1 MDFDLHGHTRL
12 VKMLHACASEP
23 ASLSSHAGR
32 ALRRFVILGHN
43 CLLCE
48 MKGLEAVSFQQD
60 AIYRALGP
68 ERGTRV
74 GNKR

>member
-12 VKMLHACASEP
+12 VKMLHARASEP

-43 CLLCE
+43 WLLCE
-48 MKGLEAVSFQQD
+48 MKGLEAVFNKMLFIGHSAQSG
-60 AIYRALGP
+60 AHG
-68 ERGTRV
+68 V